1 MRHHIFPQQDTYLT
15 NRPQGLNVKNFGV
28 DEILQVGTDNSIL
41 GYISPTKDYTYVNAV
56 FVHVGVQNFT
66 GQFTGSV
73 IGTDVSSSAT
83 LSGSV
88 TGYFTS
94 SFSVP
99 DFTGSIIN
107 GQLICLYGTAS
118 GVDTRQERS
127 REYTVASYV
136 DRALIQFDL
145 LAISRSIVAGDIVSA
160 SFHLKVKICN
170 EYQLPI
176 EYSIYVAPISESW
189 VMGDG
194 YASDGGSDD
203 GASWVYRDYNGGTP
217 WAVTGS
223 SFIPTYCTQSF
234 RYKSADLDMDV
245 TPIVNQ
251 WLAGLPNNGFVVMS
265 SDEFHPTGSG
275 FMLKYFS
282 EDTNTI
288 YSPILD
294 VGWGNDWEFT
304 TGSYM
309 TASAVI
315 SYSSGSSTTVANG
328 SSLTGAGG
336 VNGNFSGSSFL
347 NIFPHFITASN
358 SRITGSFVQQF
369 TGSFTG
375 SFYGVANAVGA
386 FTGSGLF
393 SASFTGSVDGV
404 NTEVTSSAIS
414 GINIGGYIVGDVSMP
429 AYSGQFMGS
438 LQGLALALQG
448 TASGYYLDETNEYF
462 VGFIS
467 AIGFS
472 GNIAGVPV
480 FGPTEGLISILGVT
494 VNLPTEIHTRCAT
507 APMESPYGTPDFPPT
522 TNPYT
527 YLNLEW
533 VWGGDEVGWSSLIP
547 ITPNTCVTTSCGVS
561 HSVQLMAGSFTGG
574 PFGGDT
580 FTAYYENYKIIYAG
594 LTGSWNSASLIGATC
609 IIPMPQPSYPY
620 VTAFISGLYIHGT
633 ALGLYTISASISASV
648 TQSVTSASFVGQFVD
663 GPCIGGYVDLQLT
676 GSATTSSF
684 AYTSSVNFTSSF
696 LYPLDIERP
705 FSINIGNLQ
714 PEYKAGDI
722 IKVNVFGRM
731 KFPLKYYGISPQQE
745 QYLVPEFLPTS
756 SYYALKDNQTDEIV
770 MDFDSY
776 TQISCAY
783 PEGNYF
789 LVDTTSLPQERYYRV
804 LIRVDDGE
812 QVDTIDTGKTF
823 KITR

>member
-245 TPIVNQ
+245 TPIVN
-251 WLAGLPNNGFVVMS
+251 
-265 SDEFHPTGSG
+265 
-275 FMLKYFS
+275 
-282 EDTNTI
+282 
-288 YSPILD
+288 
-294 VGWGNDWEFT
+294 
-304 TGSYM
+304 
-309 TASAVI
+309 
-315 SYSSGSSTTVANG
+315 
-328 SSLTGAGG
+328 
-336 VNGNFSGSSFL
+336 
-347 NIFPHFITASN
+347 
-358 SRITGSFVQQF
+358 
-369 TGSFTG
+369 
-375 SFYGVANAVGA
+375 
-386 FTGSGLF
+386 
-393 SASFTGSVDGV
+393 
-404 NTEVTSSAIS
+404 
-414 GINIGGYIVGDVSMP
+414 
-429 AYSGQFMGS
+429 
-438 LQGLALALQG
+438 
-448 TASGYYLDETNEYF
+448 
-462 VGFIS
+462 
-467 AIGFS
+467 
-472 GNIAGVPV
+472 
-480 FGPTEGLISILGVT
+480 
-494 VNLPTEIHTRCAT
+494 
-507 APMESPYGTPDFPPT
+507 
-522 TNPYT
+522 
-527 YLNLEW
+527 
-533 VWGGDEVGWSSLIP
+533 
-547 ITPNTCVTTSCGVS
+547 
-561 HSVQLMAGSFTGG
+561 
-574 PFGGDT
+574 
-580 FTAYYENYKIIYAG
+580 
-594 LTGSWNSASLIGATC
+594 
-609 IIPMPQPSYPY
+609 
-620 VTAFISGLYIHGT
+620 
-633 ALGLYTISASISASV
+633 
-648 TQSVTSASFVGQFVD
+648 
-663 GPCIGGYVDLQLT
+663 
-676 GSATTSSF
+676 
-684 AYTSSVNFTSSF
+684 
-696 LYPLDIERP
+696 
-705 FSINIGNLQ
+705 
-714 PEYKAGDI
+714 
-722 IKVNVFGRM
+722 
-731 KFPLKYYGISPQQE
+731 
-745 QYLVPEFLPTS
+745 
-756 SYYALKDNQTDEIV
+756 
-770 MDFDSY
+770 
-776 TQISCAY
+776 
-783 PEGNYF
+783 
-789 LVDTTSLPQERYYRV
+789 
-804 LIRVDDGE
+804 
-812 QVDTIDTGKTF
+812 
-823 KITR
+823 

>member
-1 MRHHIFPQQDTYLT
+1 MHHYIFPSQDTYLT
-15 NRPQGLNVKNFGV
+15 NRPVGLNVKNFGV

-194 YASDGGSDD
+194 YASDGGSDT

-315 SYSSGSSTTVANG
+315 SK
-328 SSLTGAGG
+328 SLA
-336 VNGNFSGSSFL
+336 
-347 NIFPHFITASN
+347 
-358 SRITGSFVQQF
+358 
-369 TGSFTG
+369 
-375 SFYGVANAVGA
+375 
-386 FTGSGLF
+386 
-393 SASFTGSVDGV
+393 
-404 NTEVTSSAIS
+404 
-414 GINIGGYIVGDVSMP
+414 
-429 AYSGQFMGS
+429 
-438 LQGLALALQG
+438 
-448 TASGYYLDETNEYF
+448 
-462 VGFIS
+462 
-467 AIGFS
+467 
-472 GNIAGVPV
+472 
-480 FGPTEGLISILGVT
+480 
-494 VNLPTEIHTRCAT
+494 
-507 APMESPYGTPDFPPT
+507 
-522 TNPYT
+522 
-527 YLNLEW
+527 
-533 VWGGDEVGWSSLIP
+533 
-547 ITPNTCVTTSCGVS
+547 
-561 HSVQLMAGSFTGG
+561 
-574 PFGGDT
+574 
-580 FTAYYENYKIIYAG
+580 
-594 LTGSWNSASLIGATC
+594 
-609 IIPMPQPSYPY
+609 
-620 VTAFISGLYIHGT
+620 
-633 ALGLYTISASISASV
+633 
-648 TQSVTSASFVGQFVD
+648 
-663 GPCIGGYVDLQLT
+663 
-676 GSATTSSF
+676 
-684 AYTSSVNFTSSF
+684 
-696 LYPLDIERP
+696 
-705 FSINIGNLQ
+705 
-714 PEYKAGDI
+714 
-722 IKVNVFGRM
+722 
-731 KFPLKYYGISPQQE
+731 
-745 QYLVPEFLPTS
+745 
-756 SYYALKDNQTDEIV
+756 
-770 MDFDSY
+770 
-776 TQISCAY
+776 
-783 PEGNYF
+783 
-789 LVDTTSLPQERYYRV
+789 
-804 LIRVDDGE
+804 
-812 QVDTIDTGKTF
+812 
-823 KITR
+823 